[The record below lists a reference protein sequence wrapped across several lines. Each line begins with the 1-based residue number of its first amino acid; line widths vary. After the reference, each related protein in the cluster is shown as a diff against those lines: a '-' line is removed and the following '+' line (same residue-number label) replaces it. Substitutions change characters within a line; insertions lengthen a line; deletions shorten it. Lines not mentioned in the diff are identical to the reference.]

1 MTTLGKHLCEIR
13 VALGGVF
20 GNRNLRRLQ
29 LALVL
34 SEASAP
40 AYAAALFV
48 YAFRQG
54 GAAEAGLVGLATM
67 LPAALIAPFSAA
79 LADRLPR
86 DRVLFGAALVR
97 GLLLS
102 AAALA
107 LVLQLPSATVYV
119 LAAAA
124 SIASRLYFP
133 ARAALLPDIVASDAE
148 LVAANSVGSVIE
160 SLGSV
165 AGPALAGGLL
175 AVASP
180 ALVFAIAGVAAFAA
194 AAATARIHP
203 VRAAEPSQ
211 RWGGAELFEGF
222 RLIATDPRL
231 RLIVGIFTVQV
242 LTFGALGVIVVAL
255 ALDELDLGASGVG
268 LLNGAMGLGGV
279 VGGIAA
285 IRVVPL
291 LHAGVAMRLGGLLW
305 GLPIA
310 AAGLA
315 PGTAAV
321 AFLLGLAAAGCVL
334 LDVPGYSMLQSCTP
348 ANAIGRVFGVLE
360 GVLVGAVSLGSLLG
374 GLLVATCGARPA
386 LLVVGS
392 VVPVAVILAWRAFDR
407 LDELDRLDETMPIL
421 SVVREAA

>member
-1 MTTLGKHLCEIR
+1 MKRRRNSPSRAVIALR
-13 VALGGVF
+13 VALG
-20 GNRNLRRLQ
+20 NREVRRLQ
-29 LALVL
+29 LALLL

-48 YAFRQG
+48 YAYRQG
-54 GAAEAGLVGLATM
+54 GAAEMGLVGLVTM

-86 DRVLFGAALVR
+86 DRVLLGAALVR

-102 AAALA
+102 AAAA
-107 LVLQLPSATVYV
+107 AIVAHLPSVTIYV
-119 LAAAA
+119 LAAIA
-124 SIASRLYFP
+124 SIASRVYFP
-133 ARAALLPDIVASDAE
+133 ARAALLPDIVATDAE

-165 AGPALAGGLL
+165 GGPALAGGLL

-180 ALVFAIAGVAAFAA
+180 ALVFLVAAVAAFAA
-194 AAATARIHP
+194 AGATARIHP
-203 VRAAEPSQ
+203 IRTAEPSE
-211 RWGGAELFEGF
+211 RWGVAELFEGF
-222 RLIATDPRL
+222 RLISTDPRL
-231 RLIVGIFTVQV
+231 RLIFGAFTVQMM
-242 LTFGALGVIVVAL
+242 TFGALSVLVIDL
-255 ALDELDLGASGVG
+255 AFGDLDLGAPGVG

-279 VGGIAA
+279 MGGVVA

-291 LHAGVAMRLGGLLW
+291 LQGGVAMRLGGLLW

-315 PGTAAV
+315 PGTPAV
-321 AFLLGLAAAGCVL
+321 VFLLGFAGAGCVL
-334 LDVPGYSMLQSCTP
+334 LDVPGFTLIQSCTP

-374 GLLVATCGARPA
+374 GLLIATCGARAA
-386 LLVVGS
+386 LVVVGS
-392 VVPVAVILAWRAFDR
+392 VVPVAVLLAWGAFNR
-407 LDELDRLDETMPIL
+407 LDESAPAFSELQ
-421 SVVREAA
+421 EAV